1 VAGETY
7 VQVAPDSSGQKIR
20 NLTVTFVAS
29 DGTAHTVNMQVVS
42 IADGSGRMMSF
53 GPTEE
58 LLAGILK
65 ELQRIRHALTFEG
78 IELK

>member
-1 VAGETY
+1 VGETF

-58 LLAGILK
+58 LLEAILQ
-65 ELQRIRHALTFEG
+65 ELQHIKTLLCFEG
-78 IELK
+78 IQLK